1 MEEMLKLDEEQI
13 SHITTLVADF
23 GINILSALV
32 ILLIGLWVA
41 KRVGRI
47 IEKSANK
54 VGADGTLGVFLGTLA
69 RWGFAAFVII
79 AALSQVG
86 IQTASFVAVLAAAG
100 LAIGMA
106 LQGSLANFAA
116 GVLILVFRPY
126 KQGDFVEAGG
136 VTGSVKE
143 ISIFS
148 TILATGDNKKIIVPN
163 SQMTGG
169 SITNYSA
176 YETRRVDLLIGVS
189 YDADLQQTRAVFEQV
204 LSAHPNVL
212 RDQDTTVAVKEL
224 GANSVDFVLRAWV
237 KSGDYWPTYFDLT
250 EQVKIA
256 LDKNGIGIPYPQLDL
271 HLDPA
276 LQRALASGSAAK
288 GAVNGAALEV

>member
-1 MEEMLKLDEEQI
+1 M
-13 SHITTLVADF
+13 
-23 GINILSALV
+23 
-32 ILLIGLWVA
+32 
-41 KRVGRI
+41 
-47 IEKSANK
+47 
-54 VGADGTLGVFLGTLA
+54 
-69 RWGFAAFVII
+69 I

-86 IQTASFVAVLAAAG
+86 IQTASFVAVLAAGG

-116 GVLILVFRPY
+116 GVLILIFRPY

-136 VTGSVKE
+136 VTGAVKE

-189 YDADLQQTRAVFEQV
+189 YDADLQKTRAVFEQV

-212 RDQDTTVAVKEL
+212 RDQDTTIAVNAL

-276 LQRALASGSAAK
+276 LQRALSDNRAITQ
-288 GAVNGAALEV
+288 

>member
-1 MEEMLKLDEEQI
+1 MQSTLENVFNLEQAQVSQLMTI
-13 SHITTLVADF
+13 LTVFGVNIVVALT
-23 GINILSALV
+23 IV
-32 ILLIGLWVA
+32 LIGIRVA
-41 KRVGRI
+41 KRLARVA
-47 IEKSANK
+47 EKSTNK
-54 VGADGTLGVFLGTLA
+54 VGADATLGAFVGTMV
-69 RWGFAAFVII
+69 RWGFTAFVVI

-86 IQTASFVAVLAAAG
+86 IQTASFVAVLAAGG
-100 LAIGMA
+100 LAVGMA

-116 GVLILVFRPY
+116 GVLILIFRPY

-136 VTGSVKE
+136 VTGAVKE

-189 YDADLQQTRAVFEQV
+189 YDADLQKTRAVFEQV

-212 RDQDTTVAVKEL
+212 RDQDTTIAVNAL

-237 KSGDYWPTYFDLT
+237 KSGDYWPTYFELT

-256 LDKNGIGIPYPQLDL
+256 LDKNGIGIPYPQLDV

-276 LQRALASGSAAK
+276 LQRALSENRAITQ
-288 GAVNGAALEV
+288 